1 MLDRF
6 LKGRKR
12 FLSFHEHVI
21 YMVIVRS
28 KDIKGGKPVVKGSRV
43 TVEAVVERFYGA
55 DMSISEISDYLNIS
69 KDSVE
74 EALRFHNKEFSRR
87 VEA

>member
-1 MLDRF
+1 MAII
-6 LKGRKR
+6 K
-12 FLSFHEHVI
+12 SE
-21 YMVIVRS
+21 
-28 KDIKGGKPVVKGSRV
+28 DIKDGKPVVEGSRV
-43 TVEAVVERFYGA
+43 TVKSIAQRFYSA